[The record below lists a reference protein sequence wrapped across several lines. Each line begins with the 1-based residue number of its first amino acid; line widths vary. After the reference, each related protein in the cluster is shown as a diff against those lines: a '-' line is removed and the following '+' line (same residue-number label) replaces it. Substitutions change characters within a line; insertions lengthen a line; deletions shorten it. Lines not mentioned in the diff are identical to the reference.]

1 MAGDA
6 RELEE
11 HVPRSAW
18 ERFLIFLEMIKFE
31 HTVFALPFAYIGL
44 VLGSFY
50 VRGTW
55 PTLWMWTWTTVAMVA
70 ARTLAMTLNRIIDRD
85 IDAANPRTRGR
96 ALPRGLI
103 GVREAWAYA
112 VVSLVVFVLASA
124 MLNTTAL
131 LLLPLAAGILFFY
144 SFTKR
149 FTAWSHLVL
158 GAADALAPLGGW
170 VAATAA
176 LHGPSVWL
184 FLAVTFW
191 VAGFDV
197 LYALQDEEFDRVHG
211 LHSLPARYGA
221 ERAIRI
227 ARAFHVL
234 TVLFL
239 LALVGTAGLGV
250 WYLAG
255 VGAAAAILLYE
266 HSLVRPG
273 DLSRLDA
280 AFFTMNGVMSV
291 VLFAFVL
298 LNYLFMKA

>member
-6 RELEE
+6 RELEGQ
-11 HVPRSAW
+11 VPRSAW
-18 ERFLIFLEMIKFE
+18 ERFLVFLEMIKFE
-31 HTVFALPFAYIGL
+31 HTVFALPFAYVGL

-55 PTLWMWTWTTVAMVA
+55 PTLWMWAWTTVAMVA
-70 ARTLAMTLNRIIDRD
+70 ARTLAMTLNRIIDRE
-85 IDAANPRTRGR
+85 IDAANPRTRAR

-112 VVSLVVFVLASA
+112 IASFGVFVLAAA

-131 LLLPLAAGILFFY
+131 LLLPLAAGILFLY

-170 VAATAA
+170 VAATAS

-197 LYALQDEEFDRVHG
+197 LYALQDEEFDRAHG

-221 ERAIRI
+221 ETAIRI
-227 ARAFHVL
+227 ARVFHVL

-239 LALVGTAGLGV
+239 LALVGTAGLGA

-255 VGAAAAILLYE
+255 VGAAAAILVYE

-298 LNYLFMKA
+298 LNYLV

>member
-1 MAGDA
+1 VA
-6 RELEE
+6 RNAHLETGGGSPNS
-11 HVPRSAW
+11 VW
-18 ERFLIFLEMIKFE
+18 ERFLIFLDMIKFE
-31 HTVFALPFAYIGL
+31 HTLFALPFAYIGL
-44 VLGSFY
+44 VMGSFY
-50 VRGTW
+50 IRGSW
-55 PTLWMWTWTTVAMVA
+55 PTLWMWVWTTVAMAA
-70 ARTLAMTLNRIIDRD
+70 ARTLAMTLNRIIDRE

-103 GVREAWAYA
+103 GVREAWWYA
-112 VVSLVVFVLASA
+112 AFSLAVFIFAAA
-124 MLNTTAL
+124 MLNATAL
-131 LLLPLAAGILFFY
+131 LLLPLAAGILFLY

-149 FTAWSHLVL
+149 FTAWSHIVL

-176 LHGPSVWL
+176 LHGPAVWL

-197 LYALQDEEFDRVHG
+197 LYALQDEEFDRDHG

-221 ERAIRI
+221 ERAIQI
-227 ARAFHVL
+227 ARVFHVF
-234 TVLFL
+234 TVFFL
-239 LALVGTAGLGV
+239 LALVGTAGLGI
-250 WYLAG
+250 WYLIG

-266 HSLVRPG
+266 HSLVRPW

-291 VLFAFVL
+291 VLLAFVL
-298 LNYLFMKA
+298 LNYLV